1 MSINRARSNAPRTF
15 LSEIQPNDRIAEVL
29 ARTEDKDAVQSQAD
43 MSGAEN
49 RSIIGKEKTQIP
61 TCSLLDDIDE
71 WDENDG
77 TTGTLLSKTVGSV
90 GSSVLPSNGSVHHLL
105 LGGSSPPTCSL
116 RSVQSTQKSSSVRKS
131 GQRMVESKKNMAG
144 NMKKSEIIAKLLE
157 EEGEVNNHLEE
168 QVATCNN
175 NTMYA
180 DDDVRIMLSVIKERG
195 YRNRRKQKQSISDL
209 FEDVIVIA
217 RKKYGIQ
224 KTATSWKSKWRRLK
238 RDYDQYCDKIKES
251 GQHGDDD
258 DLYDKP
264 AFFTEIHELCHESAR
279 HTTPAAS
286 CSEIAHEKKLLDKSF
301 TSTKKKVAS
310 AEKNKMQSDIQVIER
325 QHTELMEAFEKD
337 LKQKE
342 RLIDVISKVAE
353 SLMEDDK

>member
-1 MSINRARSNAPRTF
+1 
-15 LSEIQPNDRIAEVL
+15 
-29 ARTEDKDAVQSQAD
+29 
-43 MSGAEN
+43 MSGVEN
-49 RSIIGKEKTQIP
+49 RSIIGKEKTPVPI
-61 TCSLLDDIDE
+61 CSLLGDINE
-71 WDENDG
+71 WDDDDG
-77 TTGTLLSKTVGSV
+77 TTSTLSSKTVGSI
-90 GSSVLPSNGSVHHLL
+90 GSSVLPSYSGVHHLL
-105 LGGSSPPTCSL
+105 VGGSSTPTGTL
-116 RSVQSTQKSSSVRKS
+116 RSVQPTQKSSCVRKS
-131 GQRMVESKKNMAG
+131 GQRIVESKKNMAG
-144 NMKKSEIIAKLLE
+144 NMKKRETIAKLLE
-157 EEGEVNNHLEE
+157 EEEEVNNDLEE
-168 QVATCNN
+168 QVVTCES

-180 DDDVRIMLSVIKERG
+180 DDDVRIMLSVMKERG
-195 YRNRRKQKQSISDL
+195 YRNRRKQKKSIADL
-209 FEDVIVIA
+209 YEDVIVIA

-238 RDYDQYCDKIKES
+238 RDYDQYCDNIKEP

-258 DLYDKP
+258 GLYDKP
-264 AFFTEIHELCHESAR
+264 AFFTEIHEPCHESAR

-353 SLMEDDK
+353 SLMQDDK